1 MSAINWKYTPK
12 TKDLPATQGIVH
24 LVRNELKE
32 NIKGMRSEMNARFN
46 EVDARFNQV
55 DARFNQ
61 VDARFSGHDA
71 RFKSIDARFD
81 RVDAQLHDIRAEITR
96 LAVIVEEQN
105 HRNAIVLEGLSGLF
119 NRQERV
125 EKRTDEMEKVVGTL
139 FSRK

>member
-46 EVDARFNQV
+46 EV

>member
-32 NIKGMRSEMNARFN
+32 NIKGMRSEMNGRFK
-46 EVDARFNQV
+46 EVDARFSEQ
-55 DARFNQ
+55 D
-61 VDARFSGHDA
+61 S

-81 RVDAQLHDIRAEITR
+81 HVDAQLHDIRAEIIR
-96 LAVIVEEQN
+96 LAVLVEEQN

-125 EKRTDEMEKVVGTL
+125 ERRTDEMEKVVGTL